1 MSKNILAELFSS
13 IKEIMDDSSE
23 KKDTGKN
30 MDFSQQEELDVDEPP
45 ENDTGKNID
54 FGQLEELDVDEPQ
67 EKNDTNKNINSI
79 LKIPIIRKLYD
90 SLSNIKTN
98 VYRFQLEVFAN
109 LSNDNNDETIQNV
122 KNAANNIIVFYDL
135 PENSGIS
142 EEEIIKKISF
152 KDLLVKFLISY
163 RKLYVDRFIEKINIL
178 KNLEN
183 EISKSESLNELNS
196 VEILNKIFST

>member
-23 KKDTGKN
+23 KNDNGKN
-30 MDFSQQEELDVDEPP
+30 MDFNQQ
-45 ENDTGKNID
+45 
-54 FGQLEELDVDEPQ
+54 EELDVDEPQ
-67 EKNDTNKNINSI
+67 EKKDTSKDINSV
-79 LKIPIIRKLYD
+79 LKIPIIQKLYD

-98 VYRFQLEVFAN
+98 IYRFQFEVFAN
-109 LSNDNNDETIQNV
+109 LSNGNNNETIQNV
-122 KNAANNIIVFYDL
+122 KNAANNIINFYSL